1 MSRTYRRELTQDT
14 DNQRY
19 VVRRSRNESLV
30 RDGRNSIFTAVRRDN
45 RCTGLREHRQFRA
58 RARIELKLGN
68 DEAVASGKKR
78 RYGDRYGIYEL

>member
-1 MSRTYRRELTQDT
+1 MSRTYRRELTRDT
-14 DNQRY
+14 DSQRY
-19 VVRRSRNESLV
+19 VVRSSRNESLV

-45 RCTGLREHRQFRA
+45 RCTGLREHGQFRA

-68 DEAVASGKKR
+68 DETVASGKKR

>member
-1 MSRTYRRELTQDT
+1 MSRTYRRELTRDT
-14 DNQRY
+14 DNWRY
-19 VVRRSRNESLV
+19 IIERLPNESLV

-58 RARIELKLGN
+58 CTRIELKLGN

-78 RYGDRYGIYEL
+78 RYGDCYGTYEL